1 MPRNVARYVSTV
13 TLSVLKLLA
22 TSPLET
28 VSQDGCSR
36 VERRAT
42 FSSADRTRFT
52 MEQRLILVNLLIKL
66 GVAAAVASTLVRS
79 VEFKSLLFRED
90 RSLKQQIYLVLWI
103 GIPLSVAVWIRFIQK
118 SFLAGDLSF
127 ETTILLGVIAGRFTG
142 MLGGAFIALPAL
154 FHGEWATLPF
164 NVLCGFIAGQLRTL
178 APDRDDIWSFSPFID
193 LSVYRMIRRNLPTP
207 RLFDWQ
213 VMFFVTIVALRFVQT
228 EISRYLPHATFT
240 LEGLSFGGL
249 NPWVWLA
256 IYATSIIAIGTELK
270 IWNSVRIQI
279 KLEEQERLLLH
290 ARMEALQN
298 QINPH
303 FLFNTLNSVS
313 SLVRFDPDTAR
324 ELIIKLATILR
335 RLLNS
340 GDAFVPL
347 REELEFIDNY
357 LDIEV
362 VRFGR
367 DKLQVM
373 KELEPASLDVMVPS
387 MLLQPLVEN
396 SIKHGLASKIE
407 GGSIFLRSRLTES
420 QLIIEVEDDGVGMGS
435 ANLLEKPTG
444 LGGTGI
450 GLANVAERLK
460 VLYGETARMTIDSR
474 EGKGTLIRLR
484 LPVLQ
489 SEGSIPAVLYEE
501 RSSTR
506 R

>member
-1 MPRNVARYVSTV
+1 
-13 TLSVLKLLA
+13 
-22 TSPLET
+22 
-28 VSQDGCSR
+28 
-36 VERRAT
+36 
-42 FSSADRTRFT
+42 
-52 MEQRLILVNLLIKL
+52 MEQRLILINLLLKL

-90 RSLKQQIYLVLWI
+90 RTLKQQIYLVLWI
-103 GIPLSVAVWIRFIQK
+103 GIPMGVGVWIRFIQK

-154 FHGEWATLPF
+154 LHGEWATMPF
-164 NVLCGFIAGQLRTL
+164 NLLCGFIAGQLRSM
-178 APDRDDIWSFSPFID
+178 APDREDIWSFSPFID
-193 LSVYRMIRRNLPTP
+193 LSIYRMIRRNLPTP

-213 VMFFVTIVALRFVQT
+213 VMFFVTIAGLRFVQT
-228 EISRYLPHATFT
+228 ELARGLPRATFA
-240 LEGLSFGGL
+240 LESLSRDAL
-249 NPWVWLA
+249 SPWVWLA

-279 KLEEQERLLLH
+279 KLEEQARLLLQ

-335 RLLNS
+335 RLLSS
-340 GDAFVPL
+340 GEAFVPL

-367 DKLQVM
+367 DKLQVV
-373 KELEPASLDVMVPS
+373 KELDPRSLDVMVPS

-396 SIKHGLASKIE
+396 SIKHGLSSKIE

-420 QLIIEVEDDGVGMGS
+420 QLIIEVEDDGVGMGA
-435 ANLLEKPTG
+435 ANLLARPDE

-450 GLANVAERLK
+450 GMANVAERLK
-460 VLYGETARMTIDSR
+460 VLYGDTARMTIDSR

-484 LPVLQ
+484 LPLLQ
-489 SEGSIPAVLYEE
+489 SDGEMPAALYEE